1 MIDVYELAKQRISM
15 AENVTEKF
23 VEVRKNIE
31 ATIAKKKNKKYP
43 RSEASKA
50 KQREYKKEYK
60 KRPEYKRKH
69 AEYMRVWRQKNE
81 NYRERNKL
89 RMRLRRKKLK
99 ELATTSSN
107 NTR

>member
-23 VEVRKNIE
+23 VEVRKNLE

-50 KQREYKKEYK
+50 KQREYR

-69 AEYMRVWRQKNE
+69 NEYMRIWRQKNE

-99 ELATTSSN
+99 ELATTPQ
-107 NTR
+107 

>member
-1 MIDVYELAKQRISM
+1 MIDIYELAKKRISM

-23 VEVRKNIE
+23 VEVRKNL
-31 ATIAKKKNKKYP
+31 
-43 RSEASKA
+43 
-50 KQREYKKEYK
+50 EYR

-69 AEYMRVWRQKNE
+69 KEYMRIWRQKNE

-99 ELATTSSN
+99 ELATTLN
-107 NTR
+107 NHEVTTNRA